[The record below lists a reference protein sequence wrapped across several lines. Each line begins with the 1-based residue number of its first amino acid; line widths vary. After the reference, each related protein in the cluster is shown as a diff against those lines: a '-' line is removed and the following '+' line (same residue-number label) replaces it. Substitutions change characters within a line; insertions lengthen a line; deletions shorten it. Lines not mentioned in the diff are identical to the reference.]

1 LVEEL
6 HESGSLFGE
15 RKNERNEIVLSYC
28 KKNTKVSISG
38 NELAVFRRLL
48 KKVGETMSFD
58 ELSEA
63 IRNRS
68 NLLRPLAPLRQTR
81 EATETEKGAVRSA
94 IDEVRKKL
102 KSATGYVNF
111 TEIIASDRGK
121 GYKMIT

>member
-1 LVEEL
+1 
-6 HESGSLFGE
+6 
-15 RKNERNEIVLSYC
+15 
-28 KKNTKVSISG
+28 
-38 NELAVFRRLL
+38 
-48 KKVGETMSFD
+48 MSFD